1 MNLRVFDSVDDL
13 AAAAAAEVVRR
24 LESGVR
30 VIGLSGGSTPRTLY
44 QILGSGERRK
54 RISEYA
60 ITWVTE
66 DERPVPPDHEE
77 SNSRMIQQNLFGSGI
92 PEGHRFLR
100 FRTEAGEPQEVA
112 REFEQEWRAAGIE
125 RLDLVILGMGEDGH
139 TASLFPGTNFMNAK
153 EQIAIAIRVP
163 QLNSWRLSLTLPV
176 LQKTPWKYVLAAGSG
191 KRAALQR
198 ARKGEDIPIVS
209 VTQGEGETWWFTD
222 RAAYGEGG
230 GEGAR
235 GRGGVAR

>member
-1 MNLRVFDSVDDL
+1 MNIRVFDSVDDL
-13 AAAAAAEVVRR
+13 AAAAAAEVIRR
-24 LESGVR
+24 LETGVR

-44 QILGSGERRK
+44 QLLGAGERKK
-54 RISEYA
+54 RIAEYA

-77 SNSRMIQQNLFGSGI
+77 SNSRMIQQTLFASGI

-100 FRTEAGEPQEVA
+100 FRTELGEPEEVA
-112 REFEQEWRAAGIE
+112 RDFEREWSAAGIE

-139 TASLFPGTNFMNAK
+139 TASLFPATDFMSANDR
-153 EQIAIAIRVP
+153 IAMAIRVP

-176 LQKTPWKYVLAAGSG
+176 LQRTPWKYVLVAGTG

-198 ARKGEDIPIVS
+198 AKKGEDIPIVS
-209 VTQGEGETWWFTD
+209 VTRGEGETW
-222 RAAYGEGG
+222 
-230 GEGAR
+230 
-235 GRGGVAR
+235 